1 MNISIITTNLRI
13 CGLVRELIEMS
24 NFLKKLG
31 NKVTIYVYEDIKI
44 NWINVN
50 STIIILNKNIE
61 IKSDVLIL
69 MDAPHN
75 YLMPYFYNACSKF
88 KTYIITGLDKKH
100 CLYNVIKTNSNS
112 STIDIE
118 QNKLFKNYEICADGK
133 WQLDFLNKHNIKV
146 GEKIGGINI
155 NMFYNMNIK
164 RTNEI
169 LISGDT
175 RWSKGYDML
184 MDLLKKENYTT
195 YHNTRNQSNLCKK
208 YNKSL
213 IYIDNH
219 TWAGWCNPVLEAM
232 ACGCA
237 VICTNI
243 GATSEFAINN
253 ETALVVEPDNI
264 EQFKKALK
272 KLRTNPSL
280 VKKLSISAQEK
291 AKKFKYDIVIN
302 KFNNYLK
309 TKLLNHSN
317 KK

>member
-31 NKVTIYVYEDIKI
+31 NKVTIYVYEDIKV

-50 STIIILNKNIE
+50 STIIILNKNIK

-88 KTYIITGLDKKH
+88 KTYIITGLDKKY

-112 STIDIE
+112 SATDIE

-184 MDLLKKENYTT
+184 MDLLKNENYTT
-195 YHNTRNQSNLCKK
+195 CHNTINQSNLCKK
-208 YNKSL
+208 YNESL

-264 EQFKKALK
+264 EQFKNFLYFA
-272 KLRTNPSL
+272 PFF
-280 VKKLSISAQEK
+280 I
-291 AKKFKYDIVIN
+291 
-302 KFNNYLK
+302 
-309 TKLLNHSN
+309 
-317 KK
+317 